1 MTTRL
6 QIEEAL
12 APKSSQEQND
22 FFESLGF
29 YRVNPAT
36 QIEEERKKQILK
48 YQLDLADRRPDMFTK
63 ICRGLGLPT
72 PQERMLEIEAGRL
85 NRDLANSRHVSLV
98 RWLRDHWIVPLI
110 VTVGGGLLLAWL
122 SGLVGL

>member
-1 MTTRL
+1 MHL

-12 APKSSQEQND
+12 TPKSSEELND
-22 FFESLGF
+22 FFQSIGF

-72 PQERMLEIEAGRL
+72 PQERMLEIEAGQL
-85 NRDLANSRHVSLV
+85 NRDLAYSPHGSMVTRSLD
-98 RWLRDHWIVPLI
+98 RAIDRDCRKWAVI
-110 VTVGGGLLLAWL
+110 GLA
-122 SGLVGL
+122 